1 MVKIG
6 APGSV
11 GRPRPDWEIDGKSRK
26 IKKINRFSSPAEK
39 FRGFSSN
46 PGAFWKQI
54 HEWPAGPEL
63 PDRARPLRNSR
74 AGLAG
79 SEITPRSPNS
89 AEAENSLKF
98 RNFGS
103 SKKCPRCKLSRSLIP
118 MRPKL
123 SSVLHFSHPN
133 GNSQCRMTPPR
144 PGSHDKPSV

>member
-1 MVKIG
+1 MFNFVRFSNHHRRMHFLSSVISSSRLV
-6 APGSV
+6 APWA
-11 GRPRPDWEIDGKSRK
+11 GRPWPAEARLGNRWKIKK
-26 IKKINRFSSPAEK
+26 IKKINRFSSPAKK
-39 FRGFSSN
+39 FRGFSRN

-74 AGLAG
+74 PGLAG
-79 SEITPRSPNS
+79 SEMTPRSPNS

-123 SSVLHFSHPN
+123 
-133 GNSQCRMTPPR
+133 
-144 PGSHDKPSV
+144 